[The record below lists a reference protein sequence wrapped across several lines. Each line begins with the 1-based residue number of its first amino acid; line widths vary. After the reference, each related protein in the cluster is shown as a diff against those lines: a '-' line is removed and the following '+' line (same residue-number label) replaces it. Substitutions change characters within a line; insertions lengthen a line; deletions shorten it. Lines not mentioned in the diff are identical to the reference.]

1 MTCATHCPPAREFF
15 CNDIAFSDALVE
27 EAMFT
32 ERDDFEKFMVSFID
46 RGWLIAV

>member
-15 CNDIAFSDALVE
+15 FDDIAFSDALVGT
-27 EAMFT
+27 MFT
-32 ERDDFEKFMVSFID
+32 ERDEFEKFMVSFID

>member
-15 CNDIAFSDALVE
+15 FDDIAFSDALVGIL
-27 EAMFT
+27 FT
-32 ERDDFEKFMVSFID
+32 EREGFEKFMVSFID

>member
-15 CNDIAFSDALVE
+15 CDDIAFSDALVE
-27 EAMFT
+27 TMFN
-32 ERDDFEKFMVSFID
+32 ERDDFEKVMVAFID